1 MRLYD
6 NKIKAEYI
14 FGGLTYEPG
23 DGFCLRMAKVM
34 KDGEVEYSKGFIS
47 ARYTTLEEL
56 KKKLANLEE
65 VK

>member
-6 NKIKAEYI
+6 KKIKAEYI

-23 DGFCLRMAKVM
+23 DGFCLRLAKVM
-34 KDGEVEYSKGFIS
+34 KYGEVEYSKCFIS
-47 ARYTTLEEL
+47 AHYATLREL

-65 VK
+65 KA